1 MERLLSPAGE
11 DGSKPVPP
19 SRSSS
24 KEETGLLDANMVDSG
39 ANSLESAAVDKLDS
53 LVYQEEAGRV
63 SETACSDY
71 VSADS
76 YQLADSD
83 PLTASADSVLSEPTV
98 VHVKEK
104 RKPDA
109 EPNPECYYD
118 EDADV
123 HYFTDGHYW
132 FETNPI
138 DTSSPMENTP
148 QANLHYKPPSRLAFS
163 TAPVRQFS
171 TFSVDEYD
179 RRNDD
184 VDPVA
189 ASAEYEL
196 EKRVEK
202 MDSFPVELHKGP
214 DGLGLSIIGDPLALS
229 ADFPSLFPM
238 FRNGCGGGRWLGE
251 AWHLHQDD
259 HSQRGRGQGWE
270 DQGQRPDH

>member
-1 MERLLSPAGE
+1 MPPRRST
-11 DGSKPVPP
+11 SKDDTSQDNLMVD
-19 SRSSS
+19 
-24 KEETGLLDANMVDSG
+24 KGDDLMVDSG
-39 ANSLESAAVDKLDS
+39 TPSLESAAVDKLDS

-63 SETACSDY
+63 SETSCSDY

-76 YQLADSD
+76 YQMQADD
-83 PLTASADSVLSEPTV
+83 PLTDSLDSVPSEPTV
-98 VHVKEK
+98 VKAKEK

-138 DTSSPMENTP
+138 DTTSPLENTP

-163 TAPVRQFS
+163 TAPVKQFS

-202 MDSFPVELHKGP
+202 MDSFPVDLHKGP
-214 DGLGLSIIGDPLALS
+214 DGLGLSIIGDPS
-229 ADFPSLFPM
+229 FWSSDPSLLSL
-238 FRNGCGGGRWLGE
+238 FRHGSGGRCRFGK
-251 AWHLHQDD
+251 AGHLHQDD
-259 HSQRGRGQGWE
+259 HSERGGG
-270 DQGQRPDH
+270 

>member
-1 MERLLSPAGE
+1 M
-11 DGSKPVPP
+11 PP

-24 KEETGLLDANMVDSG
+24 KEETGMLDNRGEFMVDSG
-39 ANSLESAAVDKLDS
+39 ANSLESNAVDKLDS

-63 SETACSDY
+63 SEMACSDY

-76 YQLADSD
+76 YQLADD
-83 PLTASADSVLSEPTV
+83 TLTASADSSEPTV
-98 VHVKEK
+98 IQAEK

-138 DTSSPMENTP
+138 DTVSPLENTP

-214 DGLGLSIIGDPLALS
+214 DGLGLSIIGDPSALS
-229 ADFPSLFPM
+229 TDPSLFSL
-238 FRNGCGGGRWLGE
+238 FRHGGGGGRWAGK

-259 HSQRGRGQGWE
+259 YSWWGGG
-270 DQGQRPDH
+270 

>member
-1 MERLLSPAGE
+1 MKQRVSQVERLLSPSAE
-11 DGSKPVPP
+11 ENSKPVPP
-19 SRSSS
+19 RRSTS
-24 KEETGLLDANMVDSG
+24 KDDTSQDNLMVDKVDKDKDDLMVDSG
-39 ANSLESAAVDKLDS
+39 APSLESAAVDKLDS

-63 SETACSDY
+63 SETSCSDY

-76 YQLADSD
+76 YQMQADD
-83 PLTASADSVLSEPTV
+83 PLTASVDSVPSEPTV
-98 VHVKEK
+98 VKAKEK

-138 DTSSPMENTP
+138 DTTSPLENTP

-163 TAPVRQFS
+163 TAPVKQFS

-214 DGLGLSIIGDPLALS
+214 DGLGLSIIGDPSVLVI
-229 ADFPSLFPM
+229 
-238 FRNGCGGGRWLGE
+238 
-251 AWHLHQDD
+251 
-259 HSQRGRGQGWE
+259 
-270 DQGQRPDH
+270 

>member
-1 MERLLSPAGE
+1 MPPRRST
-11 DGSKPVPP
+11 SKDDTSQDNLMVD
-19 SRSSS
+19 
-24 KEETGLLDANMVDSG
+24 KLDKDKDNLMVDSG
-39 ANSLESAAVDKLDS
+39 APSLESAAVDKLDS

-63 SETACSDY
+63 SEPACSDY

-76 YQLADSD
+76 YQMQADD
-83 PLTASADSVLSEPTV
+83 PLTASVDSVPSEPTV
-98 VHVKEK
+98 VRAKEK

-138 DTSSPMENTP
+138 DTTSPLENTP

-163 TAPVRQFS
+163 TAPVKQFS

-214 DGLGLSIIGDPLALS
+214 DGLGLSIIGDPS
-229 ADFPSLFPM
+229 CWSSDPSLLSI
-238 FRNGCGGGRWLGE
+238 FRHGSGGRRRFGK
-251 AWHLHQDD
+251 AGHLHQDD
-259 HSQRGRGQGWE
+259 HSQRGGG
-270 DQGQRPDH
+270 

>member
-1 MERLLSPAGE
+1 MKKRVPQVERLLSPSAE
-11 DGSKPVPP
+11 EKSKPVPP
-19 SRSSS
+19 RRSTS
-24 KEETGLLDANMVDSG
+24 KDDTSQDDLMVDKVDKDNLMVDSG
-39 ANSLESAAVDKLDS
+39 APSLESAAVDKLDS

-76 YQLADSD
+76 YQMQADD
-83 PLTASADSVLSEPTV
+83 PLTASVDSVPSEPTV
-98 VHVKEK
+98 VKAKEK

-138 DTSSPMENTP
+138 DTTSPLENTP

-214 DGLGLSIIGDPLALS
+214 DGLGLSIIGDPLVI
-229 ADFPSLFPM
+229 
-238 FRNGCGGGRWLGE
+238 
-251 AWHLHQDD
+251 
-259 HSQRGRGQGWE
+259 
-270 DQGQRPDH
+270 

>member
-1 MERLLSPAGE
+1 M
-11 DGSKPVPP
+11 PVPP
-19 SRSSS
+19 RRSTS
-24 KEETGLLDANMVDSG
+24 KDDTSQDDLMVDKDNLMVDSG
-39 ANSLESAAVDKLDS
+39 APSLESAAVDKLDS
-53 LVYQEEAGRV
+53 LVYQEEAGRM

-76 YQLADSD
+76 YQMQADD
-83 PLTASADSVLSEPTV
+83 PLTASVDSVPSEPTV
-98 VHVKEK
+98 VKAKEK

-138 DTSSPMENTP
+138 DTTSPLENTP

-202 MDSFPVELHKGP
+202 MDSFPVDLQKGG
-214 DGLGLSIIGDPLALS
+214 DGLGLSIIGMGVG
-229 ADFPSLFPM
+229 ADAGLEKLGIFIKTITP
-238 FRNGCGGGRWLGE
+238 GGAAERDGRIKVN
-251 AWHLHQDD
+251 
-259 HSQRGRGQGWE
+259 
-270 DQGQRPDH
+270 DQIIEVGAVRV